1 MKKYAKLEVLKE
13 RFEEEKCSEEN
24 LMRFVTVFRRA
35 LPTAKLA
42 KFIAAKFIFF
52 FARQNVSTFCR
63 KIGSLFNCLGI
74 ELKWYYFHCR
84 LKLNPMTEEKK
95 NEHSTR
101 KIIPRKSYR
110 MYDIFKPFASGRNEN

>member
-42 KFIAAKFIFF
+42 EFIAAKFIFF
-52 FARQNVSTFCR
+52 
-63 KIGSLFNCLGI
+63 SLG
-74 ELKWYYFHCR
+74 K
-84 LKLNPMTEEKK
+84 M
-95 NEHSTR
+95 
-101 KIIPRKSYR
+101 
-110 MYDIFKPFASGRNEN
+110 